1 MGGVITPF
9 VFRHQWRVRAA
20 PEEVV
25 DVLADIDGYPRW
37 WPQVRSVERV
47 DGASGRGRIR
57 SLLPVTLDLVLTRE
71 IEDREGGRLR
81 VALDGDLVGWAGWTV
96 AGTGEWSTATF
107 EQEAR
112 VAARLH
118 RAATLAPFVLRAN
131 HAWMMRQG
139 RRGLAREITRR
150 R

>member
-1 MGGVITPF
+1 MPAPF
-9 VFRHQWRVRAA
+9 VFHHAWRVPAT
-20 PEEVV
+20 PERVV
-25 DVLADIDGYPRW
+25 AVLADIDGYPRW
-37 WPQVRSVERV
+37 WPQVRSVERI

-57 SLLPVTLDLVLTRE
+57 SLLPVTMELVLTRE

-81 VALDGDLVGWAGWTV
+81 VALDGDLTGWAEWTV
-96 AGTGEWSTATF
+96 TGTGAWSCATF
-107 EQEAR
+107 DQEVR

-139 RRGLAREITRR
+139 RRGLAREITPRR
-150 R
+150 